1 MTRWSLVR
9 AVITTTFLTLCMAS
23 LAHATDGVEIVRDNR
38 HVAPICIAIPN
49 ADAPAAPGNTKP
61 AKGKALLTQQSRDAI
76 GVAVNE
82 LTYHIQRMSGAEL
95 EVLMIDDVS
104 KVPTP
109 AIVLGE
115 HAVELG
121 ATPTKTGES
130 KEGFRIL
137 TKDGRVLI
145 GGESDDAVLFGVMEL
160 LRKLGCDWVMP
171 GTVGEIIPRR
181 ASVTVPTM
189 DVAQAPD
196 FAMRRLWYRGYR
208 TKEHPA
214 IPAEGER
221 FQHWLRRHKGGT
233 YSAVVGQTA
242 GHAWDV
248 FIARH
253 KAEFDADPSMLALRR
268 DHDGTMKRMGPQLE
282 AVNPKVAQLMAEDIK
297 AVYAKNIAEGKWTK
311 ETAAGFPIGP
321 ADGLGYS
328 QSPEAIAANSG
339 AMDPTLG
346 EADQTDL
353 VVLLGNRV
361 IEIVHK
367 EYPNAYVGFYSYSV
381 HGSYPQRYTPH
392 AKMGVIFAPIAFSRF
407 HSVTDEHSPTQTIYR
422 KVVEQWGALARRQ
435 GNPLMYRGYNWNLA
449 ENYLP
454 YTKVWI
460 WGEEIPFYKRMNMQG
475 LNVEA
480 TKQWAT
486 LAASDYIFMRLA
498 WDASQDWRVLLREFC
513 EHSYGKGAAMMEQY
527 HLALA
532 NRQRDARQEAGS
544 YHAFH
549 LMYDE
554 AFVASQQKLINAAL
568 AAADTDD
575 DKTRIG
581 FVNGS
586 NDALRLYLAYHK
598 ATREF
603 DFIEA
608 KKRYDAM
615 CAQWTRMYEQNT
627 DLVSNEGMGYF
638 KRFIQSFVDEG
649 LKYSSEPYK
658 LVHRIPDALPT
669 ILDAKLEGE
678 AKNWFDPKLDDKAWK
693 PTKTFT
699 STWDAQGLMFQRTGG
714 VWYRH
719 RFTVPPEV
727 ARELKGKPIGLFA
740 GGFEDEMRVWL
751 NGQPIGTSGV
761 RFSKPATFDLT
772 DAINTDGE
780 NVLVMQVIRNSMANE
795 LGLGGILRP
804 CYLFTGPRL
813 ETKAP
818 KPMPERRVLPGGEL
832 GGAE

>member
-1 MTRWSLVR
+1 MIHRPLAGVVNTIALL
-9 AVITTTFLTLCMAS
+9 ALFIAS
-23 LAHATDGVEIVRDNR
+23 TAHADDGVVIVRDNR
-38 HVAPICIAIPN
+38 HVAPICITIP
-49 ADAPAAPGNTKP
+49 AGDTPAAPGNAKP
-61 AKGKALLTQQSRDAI
+61 ARGKALLAELSREAI
-76 GVAVNE
+76 DSAVKE
-82 LTYHIQRMSGAEL
+82 LTYHVQQMSGASL
-95 EVLMIDDVS
+95 EVLLIEDAS
-104 KVPTP
+104 KIPTP

-115 HAVELG
+115 HAVKLG
-121 ATPTKTGES
+121 ATPTKTSES

-137 TKDGRVLI
+137 VKDGRVLI
-145 GGESDDAVLFGVMEL
+145 GGESDDAVLFGAMEL
-160 LRKLGCDWVMP
+160 LRRLGCDWVMP
-171 GTVGEIIPRR
+171 GAIGEIIPKRGT
-181 ASVTVPTM
+181 VTVPAM

-214 IPAEGER
+214 LPGESER
-221 FQHWLRRHKGGT
+221 FVRWLRRHKGGT

-242 GHAWDV
+242 GHAWDQ
-248 FIARH
+248 FINRH
-253 KAEFDADPSMLALRR
+253 KAEFEADPSMLALRR
-268 DHDGTMKRMGPQLE
+268 DRDGTMKRMGPQLE
-282 AVNPKVAQLMAEDIK
+282 AVNPKVAQLMADDIK
-297 AVYAKNIAEGKWTK
+297 AVYAKNIAEGKWTR

-339 AMDPTLG
+339 ATDPTLG

-361 IEIVHK
+361 LEIVHK
-367 EYPNAYVGFYSYSV
+367 EYPNAHVGFYSYSV
-381 HGSYPQRYTPH
+381 HGSYPRRYTPN
-392 AKMGVIFAPIAFSRF
+392 AKMGVIFAPIAFSRY
-407 HSVTDEHSPTQTIYR
+407 HSVTDENSPTQAIYR
-422 KVVEQWGALARRQ
+422 KVVEQWGSLARTQ

-454 YTKVWI
+454 YTKVRI

-486 LAASDYIFMRLA
+486 LGASDYIFMRLA
-498 WDASQDWRVLLREFC
+498 WDSSQYWRALLREFC
-513 EHSYGKGAAMMEQY
+513 EHSYGKGAAAMQQY

-532 NRQRDARQEAGS
+532 DRQRDARQEAGS

-549 LMYDE
+549 LMYDDV
-554 AFVASQQKLINAAL
+554 FVASQQKLIDAAL
-568 AAADTDD
+568 AAADTDA
-575 DKTRIG
+575 DKQRIG

-603 DFIEA
+603 DFVET
-608 KKRYDAM
+608 KKRFDAM
-615 CAQWTRMYEQNT
+615 CAQWTRMYEQNS
-627 DLVSNEGMGYF
+627 DLVSNEAMGYF
-638 KRFIQSFVDEG
+638 NRFIKSFVDEG
-649 LKYSSEPYK
+649 LKFSSEPYK
-658 LVHRIPDALPT
+658 LMHRIPDALPT
-669 ILDAKLEGE
+669 MLDAKLEGE
-678 AKNWFDPKLDDKAWK
+678 AKSWFDPKLDDSSWK

-699 STWDAQGLMFQRTGG
+699 STWDAQGLMFQRAGG

-719 RFTVPPEV
+719 RFTLPPEA

-761 RFSKPATFDLT
+761 RFSKPAEFDLT
-772 DAINTDGE
+772 DAISADGE
-780 NVLVMQVIRNSMANE
+780 NVLVMQVIRNSVANE

-804 CYLFTGPRL
+804 CYLFTGPKL
-813 ETKAP
+813 ETRAP
-818 KPMPERRVLPGGEL
+818 KPMPDRRVLPGGEL
-832 GGAE
+832 GGE